1 MQKIVIAKPYR
12 FVAPRHGNSWS
23 QLLLPALPF
32 YLRRSHGVAAVT
44 CRGAERLQASLA
56 AGHGIILAANHSR
69 PCDPFVVGLLAGQV
83 GCLLYIMASWHVF
96 MQNRFYAWLLPRLG
110 VFSIYREGL
119 DREGLK
125 YAIRLLTAAR
135 RPLLLFPEGVLSRHN
150 DRLNHLMEG
159 TAIMARA
166 AARQR
171 AALNPAGRIVVHPVA
186 IRYVFEGDI
195 EATVTP
201 VLEDLETRMAW
212 RPHRELPLVERVLK
226 VGSAMLALK
235 EIEYCGEP
243 QGGPIVARMQQLIE
257 HILGPLEEEWL
268 KERQRG
274 DAVHRVKQLRK
285 AILPDMTGDALP
297 PPEQERRAKH
307 LADIYLAQQLFN
319 YPAGYFTP
327 APTPERILETVERF
341 EEDTTDIARVHRPL
355 RAIVDVG
362 EAIEVA
368 PECEYGS
375 DGDPLMGEIREQ
387 LHALLAASLA
397 ETHRG
402 AEMLE

>member
-12 FVAPRHGNSWS
+12 FVPPRHGNFWS
-23 QLLLPALPF
+23 KLLLPALPF
-32 YLRRSHGVAAVT
+32 NLRKSHGVTSVT
-44 CRGAERLQASLA
+44 CCGADRLRASLA

-69 PCDPFVVGLLAGQV
+69 PCDPLVVGFLAGQV
-83 GCLLYIMASWHVF
+83 SCLLYTMASWHLF
-96 MQNRFYAWLLPRLG
+96 MQNRFYAWLLPRIG

-119 DREGLK
+119 DREGMK

-159 TAIMARA
+159 AAIMARA

-171 AALNPAGRIVVHPVA
+171 AALIPPGRIVVHPLA
-186 IRYVFEGDI
+186 IRYVFDGDI

-201 VLEDLETRMAW
+201 VLEDLEARMAW
-212 RPHRELPLVERVLK
+212 HPQRELPLIDRVLK
-226 VGSAMLALK
+226 VGSAMLTLK
-235 EIEYCGEP
+235 EIEYFGEP
-243 QGGPIVARMQQLIE
+243 QCGQIVARVQQLIE
-257 HILGPLEEEWL
+257 RILRPLEEEWL
-268 KERQRG
+268 QERQSG
-274 DAVHRVKQLRK
+274 DVVHRVKALRK

-297 PPEQERRAKH
+297 PQEQERREKH

-319 YPAGYFTP
+319 YPSGYFTP

-341 EEDTTDIARVHRPL
+341 EEDTTDIARIHRPL

-362 EAIEVA
+362 KALDVS
-368 PECEYGS
+368 PEYEYDS

-387 LHALLAASLA
+387 LHELLAASLA
-397 ETHRG
+397 EAHPG
-402 AEMLE
+402 AEML

>member
-1 MQKIVIAKPYR
+1 MQEIVIAKPYR
-12 FVAPRHGNSWS
+12 FVPPRHGNFLS

-32 YLRRSHGVAAVT
+32 YLRQSHGVTTVT
-44 CRGAERLQASLA
+44 CRGADHLRASLA
-56 AGHGIILAANHSR
+56 AGHGVILTANHTR
-69 PCDPFVVGLLAGQV
+69 PCDPFIVGLLAGQV
-83 GCLLYIMASWHVF
+83 DCLLYIMASWHVF
-96 MQNRFYAWLLPRLG
+96 MQSRFYAWLLPRLG

-171 AALNPAGRIVVHPVA
+171 AALTPPGRIVIHPVA

-195 EATVTP
+195 DATVTP
-201 VLEDLETRMAW
+201 VLADLEARLAW
-212 RPHRELPLVERVLK
+212 HPNRELPLTERVLK

-243 QGGPIVARMQQLIE
+243 QVGQIVARVQQLIE
-257 HILGPLEEEWL
+257 RILRPLEEEWL
-268 KERQRG
+268 KERQSG
-274 DAVHRVKQLRK
+274 DVVYRVKALRK

-297 PPEQERRAKH
+297 PPEQERREKH
-307 LADIYLAQQLFN
+307 LADIYLAQQLYN

-341 EEDTTDIARVHRPL
+341 EEDTTDIARIHRPL

-362 EAIEVA
+362 EAIDVV
-368 PECEYGS
+368 PEGELGS
-375 DGDPLMGEIREQ
+375 DGDPLMGEIRSQ
-387 LHALLAASLA
+387 LHAMLAASLA
-397 ETHRG
+397 ETHPG
-402 AEMLE
+402 AEML

>member
-12 FVAPRHGNSWS
+12 FVPPRHGNFWS

-32 YLRRSHGVAAVT
+32 YLRQSHGVESVT
-44 CRGAERLQASLA
+44 CHGADRLRASLA
-56 AGHGIILAANHSR
+56 AGHGIILAANHTR
-69 PCDPFVVGLLAGQV
+69 PCDPFVVGLLAGQAD
-83 GCLLYIMASWHVF
+83 CLLYIMASWHVF

-125 YAIRLLTAAR
+125 YAIRLLTGAR

-171 AALNPAGRIVVHPVA
+171 AALTPPGRTVIHPVA

-195 EATVTP
+195 EAAVTP
-201 VLEDLETRMAW
+201 VLADLEARLAW
-212 RPHRELPLVERVLK
+212 RPHRELPLIERVLK

-235 EIEYCGEP
+235 EIEYCGEA
-243 QGGPIVARMQQLIE
+243 QGGQIVARVQQLIE
-257 HILGPLEEEWL
+257 RILRPLEEEWL
-268 KERQRG
+268 KERQSG
-274 DAVHRVKQLRK
+274 DVVHRVKALRK

-297 PPEQERRAKH
+297 LPEQERREKH
-307 LADIYLAQQLFN
+307 LADIYLAQQLYN

-341 EEDTTDIARVHRPL
+341 EEDTTDIARIHRPL

-362 EAIEVA
+362 EAIDVA
-368 PECEYGS
+368 PEGEFGS
-375 DGDPLMGEIREQ
+375 DGDPLMGEIRSQ
-387 LHALLAASLA
+387 LQALLGASLA
-397 ETHRG
+397 ETHPG
-402 AEMLE
+402 AEML

>member
-12 FVAPRHGNSWS
+12 FVPPRHGNFWS

-32 YLRRSHGVAAVT
+32 YLRQSHGVESVT
-44 CRGAERLQASLA
+44 CRGADRLRASLA
-56 AGHGIILAANHSR
+56 AGHGIILAANHTR
-69 PCDPFVVGLLAGQV
+69 PCDPFVVGLLAGQAD
-83 GCLLYIMASWHVF
+83 CLLYIMASWHVF

-171 AALNPAGRIVVHPVA
+171 AALTPPGRTVIHPVA

-195 EATVTP
+195 EAAVTP
-201 VLEDLETRMAW
+201 VLADLEARLAW
-212 RPHRELPLVERVLK
+212 RPHRELPLIERVLK

-235 EIEYCGEP
+235 EIEYCGEA
-243 QGGPIVARMQQLIE
+243 QGVQIVARVQQLIE
-257 HILGPLEEEWL
+257 SILRPLEEEWL
-268 KERQRG
+268 KERQSG
-274 DAVHRVKQLRK
+274 DVVHRVKALRK

-297 PPEQERRAKH
+297 LPEQERREKH
-307 LADIYLAQQLFN
+307 LADIYLAQQLYN

-341 EEDTTDIARVHRPL
+341 EEDTTDIARIHRPL

-362 EAIEVA
+362 EAIDVA
-368 PECEYGS
+368 PEGEFGS
-375 DGDPLMGEIREQ
+375 DGDPLMGEIRSQ
-387 LHALLAASLA
+387 LQALLGASLA
-397 ETHRG
+397 ETHPG
-402 AEMLE
+402 AEML

>member
-12 FVAPRHGNSWS
+12 FVPPHHGNFWS

-32 YLRRSHGVAAVT
+32 YLRQSHGVESVT
-44 CRGAERLQASLA
+44 CRGADRLRASLA
-56 AGHGIILAANHSR
+56 AGHGIILAANHTR
-69 PCDPFVVGLLAGQV
+69 PCDPFVVGLLAGQAD
-83 GCLLYIMASWHVF
+83 CLLYIMASWHVF

-125 YAIRLLTAAR
+125 YAIRLLTGAR

-171 AALNPAGRIVVHPVA
+171 AALTPPGRTVIHPVA

-195 EATVTP
+195 EAAVTP
-201 VLEDLETRMAW
+201 VLADLEARLAW
-212 RPHRELPLVERVLK
+212 RPHRELPLIERVLK

-235 EIEYCGEP
+235 EIEYCGEA
-243 QGGPIVARMQQLIE
+243 QGGQIVARVQQLIE
-257 HILGPLEEEWL
+257 SILRPLEEEWL
-268 KERQRG
+268 KERQSG
-274 DAVHRVKQLRK
+274 DVVHRVNALRK

-297 PPEQERRAKH
+297 PPEQERREKH
-307 LADIYLAQQLFN
+307 LADIYLAQQLYN

-341 EEDTTDIARVHRPL
+341 EEDTTDIARIHRPL

-362 EAIEVA
+362 EAIDVA
-368 PECEYGS
+368 PEGEFGS
-375 DGDPLMGEIREQ
+375 EGDPLMGEIRSQ
-387 LHALLAASLA
+387 LHALLGASLA
-397 ETHRG
+397 ETHPG
-402 AEMLE
+402 AEML

>member
-1 MQKIVIAKPYR
+1 MQKIVIAQPYR
-12 FVAPRHGNSWS
+12 FVPPRHGSFWS

-32 YLRRSHGVAAVT
+32 YLRKSHGVTSVT
-44 CRGAERLQASLA
+44 FHGADRLRASLD
-56 AGHGIILAANHSR
+56 AGHGIILAANHTR

-83 GCLLYIMASWHVF
+83 SCLLYIMASWHVF
-96 MQNRFYAWLLPRLG
+96 MQNRFYTWLLPRLG

-119 DREGLK
+119 DRGGLK

-159 TAIMARA
+159 IAIMARA

-171 AALNPAGRIVVHPVA
+171 AALNSPGRIVIHPLA

-195 EATVTP
+195 EATVIP
-201 VLEDLETRMAW
+201 VLEDLEARLAW
-212 RPHRELPLVERVLK
+212 RPQRELPLVERVLK

-243 QGGPIVARMQQLIE
+243 QVGSIVARVQRLIE
-257 HILGPLEEEWL
+257 RILRPLEEEWL
-268 KERQRG
+268 KERQSG
-274 DAVHRVKQLRK
+274 DVVYRVKALRK

-297 PPEQERRAKH
+297 LQEQERREKH

-319 YPAGYFTP
+319 YPSGYFTP
-327 APTPERILETVERF
+327 APTRERILETVERF
-341 EEDTTDIARVHRPL
+341 EEDMIDIARIHTPL

-362 EAIEVA
+362 EAIAVA
-368 PECEYGS
+368 PECEYGN

-387 LHALLAASLA
+387 LNLLLAASLA
-397 ETHRG
+397 EAHPG
-402 AEMLE
+402 AEML

>member
-12 FVAPRHGNSWS
+12 FVPPRHGNFWS

-32 YLRRSHGVAAVT
+32 YLRQSHGVESVT
-44 CRGAERLQASLA
+44 CRGADRLRASLA
-56 AGHGIILAANHSR
+56 AGHGIILAANHTR
-69 PCDPFVVGLLAGQV
+69 PCDPFVVGLLAGQAD
-83 GCLLYIMASWHVF
+83 CLLYIMASWHVF

-171 AALNPAGRIVVHPVA
+171 AALTPPGRTVIHPVA

-195 EATVTP
+195 EAAVTP
-201 VLEDLETRMAW
+201 VLADLEARLAW
-212 RPHRELPLVERVLK
+212 RPHRELPLIERVLK

-235 EIEYCGEP
+235 EIEYCGEA
-243 QGGPIVARMQQLIE
+243 QGGQIVARVQQLIE
-257 HILGPLEEEWL
+257 SILRPLEEEWL
-268 KERQRG
+268 KERQSG
-274 DAVHRVKQLRK
+274 DVVHRVNALRK

-297 PPEQERRAKH
+297 PPEQERREKH
-307 LADIYLAQQLFN
+307 LADIYLAQQLYN

-341 EEDTTDIARVHRPL
+341 EEDTTDIARIHRPL

-362 EAIEVA
+362 EAIDVA
-368 PECEYGS
+368 PEGEFGS
-375 DGDPLMGEIREQ
+375 EGDPLMGEIRSQ
-387 LHALLAASLA
+387 LHALLGASLA
-397 ETHRG
+397 ETHPG
-402 AEMLE
+402 AEML

>member
-1 MQKIVIAKPYR
+1 MQNIVIVKPYR
-12 FVAPRHGNSWS
+12 FVPPRHGSFWS
-23 QLLLPALPF
+23 RFLLPALPF
-32 YLRRSHGVAAVT
+32 YLRRSHGVTDLT
-44 CRGAERLQASLA
+44 CRGVERLRASLA
-56 AGHGIILAANHSR
+56 SGHGIILAANHSR
-69 PCDPFVVGLLAGQV
+69 PCDPMAVGLLAGQAD
-83 GCLLYIMASWHVF
+83 CLLYIMASWHVF

-159 TAIMARA
+159 IAIMARA

-171 AALNPAGRIVVHPVA
+171 ASLTPPGRVVIHPLA
-186 IRYVFEGDI
+186 IRYVFTGDI
-195 EATVTP
+195 ESTVTP
-201 VLEDLETRMAW
+201 VLEDLEARLAW

-235 EIEYCGEP
+235 EIEYYGEP
-243 QGGPIVARMQQLIE
+243 QCGEIVARIRQLIE

-268 KERQRG
+268 QERQSG
-274 DAVHRVKQLRK
+274 DVVHRVKALRK
-285 AILPDMTGDALP
+285 AILPDMTGDALASQ
-297 PPEQERRAKH
+297 EQERRAKH

-327 APTPERILETVERF
+327 EPTPERILETVERF
-341 EEDTTDIARVHRPL
+341 EEDTTDSTRVHGPL

-362 EAIEVA
+362 EAIYVS
-368 PECEYGS
+368 PEGEHGP
-375 DGDPLMGEIREQ
+375 DEDPLMGEIREQ

-402 AEMLE
+402 AEML

>member
-12 FVAPRHGNSWS
+12 FVPPRHGNFWS
-23 QLLLPALPF
+23 HLMLPAVPF
-32 YLRRSHGVAAVT
+32 YLSKSHGVTSVT
-44 CRGAERLQASLA
+44 CRGADRLRASLA
-56 AGHGIILAANHSR
+56 AGHGIILTANHSR
-69 PCDPFVVGLLAGQV
+69 LCDPLVIGLLAVQV
-83 GCLLYIMASWHVF
+83 RCLLYTMASWHVF
-96 MQNRFYAWLLPRLG
+96 MQNRFYGWLLPRIG

-125 YAIRLLTAAR
+125 CAIRLLTAAR

-159 TAIMARA
+159 VAIIARA

-171 AALNPAGRIVVHPVA
+171 AALNPPGRIVIHPIA
-186 IRYVFEGDI
+186 IRYVFDGDI

-201 VLEDLETRMAW
+201 VLEDLEARMAW
-212 RPHRELPLVERVLK
+212 RPQRELPLIERVLK

-243 QGGPIVARMQQLIE
+243 QCGEIVERVQQLIE
-257 HILGPLEEEWL
+257 RILRPLEEEWL
-268 KERQRG
+268 QGRQSG
-274 DAVHRVKQLRK
+274 DVVHRVKALRK

-297 PPEQERRAKH
+297 PQEQERREKH
-307 LADIYLAQQLFN
+307 LADIYLVQQLFN
-319 YPAGYFTP
+319 YPSGYFTP

-341 EEDTTDIARVHRPL
+341 EEDTTDIARIHRPL

-362 EAIEVA
+362 EAIPA
-368 PECEYGS
+368 TPECEYGN

-387 LHALLAASLA
+387 LYALLAASLK
-397 ETHRG
+397 EVHPG
-402 AEMLE
+402 AEML

>member
-12 FVAPRHGNSWS
+12 FVPPRHGNFWS
-23 QLLLPALPF
+23 KLLLPALPF
-32 YLRRSHGVAAVT
+32 NLRQSHGVTSVA
-44 CRGAERLQASLA
+44 CRGADRLRASLA

-69 PCDPFVVGLLAGQV
+69 PCDPMVVGFLAGQV
-83 GCLLYIMASWHVF
+83 SCLLYIMASWHVF

-119 DREGLK
+119 DREAMK

-159 TAIMARA
+159 VAIMARA

-171 AALNPAGRIVVHPVA
+171 ATLTPPGRIVVHPLA

-201 VLEDLETRMAW
+201 VLEDLEARLAW

-226 VGSAMLALK
+226 IGSTMLTLK
-235 EIEYCGEP
+235 EIEYFGEP
-243 QGGPIVARMQQLIE
+243 KCGQIVDRVQQLIE
-257 HILGPLEEEWL
+257 HILRPLEEQWL
-268 KERQRG
+268 KERQSG
-274 DAVHRVKQLRK
+274 GVVYRVKALRK

-297 PPEQERRAKH
+297 QKEQERREKH

-319 YPAGYFTP
+319 YPSGYFSP

-341 EEDTTDIARVHRPL
+341 EEDATDIARIHRPL
-355 RAIVDVG
+355 RAVVDVG
-362 EAIEVA
+362 EAILVS
-368 PECEYGS
+368 PEGEYGS

-387 LHALLAASLA
+387 LNRLLSASLKEA
-397 ETHRG
+397 HPG
-402 AEMLE
+402 AEML

>member
-1 MQKIVIAKPYR
+1 MQEIVIAKPYR
-12 FVAPRHGNSWS
+12 FVPPRHGNFWS
-23 QLLLPALPF
+23 RLLLPALPF
-32 YLRRSHGVAAVT
+32 YLRQSHGVTAVT
-44 CRGAERLQASLA
+44 CRGADHLRASLA
-56 AGHGIILAANHSR
+56 AGHGIILAANHTR

-83 GCLLYIMASWHVF
+83 NCLLYIMASWHVF
-96 MQNRFYAWLLPRLG
+96 MQSRFYAWLLPRLG

-171 AALNPAGRIVVHPVA
+171 DALTPPGRIVIHPVA

-201 VLEDLETRMAW
+201 VLEDLEARLAW
-212 RPHRELPLVERVLK
+212 RPHRELPLTERVLK

-243 QGGPIVARMQQLIE
+243 QGGQIVARVQQLIE
-257 HILGPLEEEWL
+257 RILRPLEEEWL
-268 KERQRG
+268 KERQSG
-274 DAVHRVKQLRK
+274 DVVHRVKALRK

-297 PPEQERRAKH
+297 PPEQERREEH

-341 EEDTTDIARVHRPL
+341 EEDTTDIARIHRPL

-362 EAIEVA
+362 EAIAVA
-368 PECEYGS
+368 PEGEYGS
-375 DGDPLMGEIREQ
+375 DGDPLMGEIRSQ

-397 ETHRG
+397 EVHPG
-402 AEMLE
+402 AEML